1 MCVCRG
7 VGVYEGGEE
16 IIVCMQGC
24 RGCMK
29 GVRRYLCVCGGV
41 GV

>member
-1 MCVCRG
+1 MKGVRRYLCVCGG

-24 RGCMK
+24 RG
-29 GVRRYLCVCGGV
+29 V
-41 GV
+41 